1 MKKNN
6 IGKGIVCLLLA
17 VIIFLTATG
26 KFNVTLF
33 AGIPTNK
40 LVWTIILAVLG
51 IGSLIS
57 FSWDGVIIAGG
68 ILVKMYDT
76 QLGFEIS
83 TPVLII
89 IMILLIAACNAFF
102 DKPEKKIMKHTVID
116 GNGSYIEKH
125 NGDSDSGEILYYKNR
140 FNGMTKYV
148 NSENLKE
155 VTIDSRFGGFEL
167 YLKDAK
173 VPSGQLI
180 LDINAKCSG
189 VEIYIPHNWTV
200 VNNMRTIMCGVEES
214 PRCLEE
220 GETSPVELIIT
231 GKADKSGIEIARV

>member
-6 IGKGIVCLLLA
+6 ITKGIVCILLA
-17 VIIFLTATG
+17 VIIFLAATG
-26 KFNVTLF
+26 KLNITLF

-57 FSWDGVIIAGG
+57 CSWEGVIIAGG

-83 TPVLII
+83 TPILII
-89 IMILLIAACNAFF
+89 IMILLIIACNSFF
-102 DKPEKKIMKHTVID
+102 DRPDKKIMKQTVID
-116 GNGSYIEKH
+116 GKGSYIEKR
-125 NGDSDSGEILYYKNR
+125 NEDSDNGEILYYRNR
-140 FNGMTKYV
+140 FNGMTKYI

-155 VTIDSRFGGFEL
+155 ITVDSRFGGFEL
-167 YLKDAK
+167 YLKDAL
-173 VPSGQLI
+173 VPSGQVV
-180 LDINAKCSG
+180 LDIRAKCSG
-189 VEIYIPHNWTV
+189 IEIYIPHNWTV

-231 GKADKSGIEIARV
+231 GKADKSGIDIKRV